1 MFDYISKEF
10 NSISEMEKQKKLLIS
25 NLCNHFNLKRE
36 NFRLQRGSI
45 ILQGKCDNGKWINIS
60 STITDFKTKLK
71 IKNYETFRL
80 KSYLVK
86 K

>member
-1 MFDYISKEF
+1 MFDYISEEF
-10 NSISEMEKQKKLLIS
+10 KTISEMEKQKKILVS
-25 NLCNHFNLKRE
+25 NLCSHFNLKRE

-60 STITDFKTKLK
+60 SAITDFKMKLK
-71 IKNYETFRL
+71 NNSYKSFRL